1 MYYIPRVSP
10 SRKMAAVFV
19 TTLALGLSSAAFGA
33 SPPASTKDRLWMRT
47 NYLEQPEEG
56 LYELQYNP
64 PAGAVFASVID
75 RVRRADNIGYLY
87 AFDGQTL
94 EIKGRYRMPYRAFS
108 LAQTAQGTW
117 LYVGHTQAASL
128 RISKVDPLTG
138 AVAVTSE
145 RLHVDPSEPAHEH
158 LRHIVHH
165 EQTNELFVAYIG
177 KVTENGKSG
186 SVYRLLILDG
196 TTLQIKGEVEQAFP
210 SVGYALHMDRTS
222 QHLFTAGADYINEI
236 DPVARKVIR
245 TIPLDEQVK
254 PRVNNLVGLAVD
266 AKGGRIFAS
275 QFIHQARPDTKEE
288 RDGLYAFDLK
298 SGKQLA
304 FVPTGDGAVTLAYSP
319 KHDEIYVSN
328 FRSGTVSVVSGK
340 TYQITQQIPAHVF
353 PNMMALAA
361 DESALYVG
369 LKQGFSKQWNPDQF
383 VEGAKEQI
391 LRISLDRDNPA
402 K

>member
-1 MYYIPRVSP
+1 MHHILRLPP
-10 SRKMAAVFV
+10 SRKMATVFV
-19 TTLALGLSSAAFGA
+19 TILALGLSSVAFGA
-33 SPPASTKDRLWMRT
+33 SPPKSTKDRLWMRT

-56 LYELQYNP
+56 LYELQYNKP
-64 PAGAVFASVID
+64 SGAVFASVID

-87 AFDGQTL
+87 AFDGQTM

-108 LAQTAQGTW
+108 LAQTAQGKW

-145 RLHVDPSEPAHEH
+145 RLHVDPSEPEHEH
-158 LRHIVHH
+158 LRHMVHH
-165 EQTNELFVAYIG
+165 EQTDELFVAYIG
-177 KVTENGKSG
+177 KITENGKPASA
-186 SVYRLLILDG
+186 YRLLVLDG
-196 TTLQIKGEVEQAFP
+196 KTLKIKGEVEQAFP
-210 SVGYALHMDRTS
+210 SVGYSLHMDRST
-222 QHLFTAGADYINEI
+222 QHIFTAGADYINEI

-245 TIPLDEQVK
+245 TIPLDQSVK

-266 AKGGRIFAS
+266 GKGGRIFAS
-275 QFIHQARPDTKEE
+275 QFIHQPRPDAQDE

-304 FVPTGDGAVTLAYSP
+304 FVPTGEGAVTLAYSP

-328 FRSGTVSVVSGK
+328 FRSGTISVVSGK
-340 TYQITQQIPAHVF
+340 DYQITQQIPAHVF
-353 PNMMALAA
+353 PNMMALAD

-391 LRISLDRDNPA
+391 LRISLDRDKPA
-402 K
+402 Q